1 MTDQLSSW
9 AEQPVVI
16 CTYGPSGIGKSTD
29 MGYSFPNALF
39 IAAPG
44 ALNSVHSLCG
54 YTPKTTWV
62 NTISDAT
69 ELIKAASG
77 QFRTVVIDDFSFLA
91 EQTFSALEKK
101 YNGFRLWGELRDAA
115 LRFRDTSRMSGVNVV
130 MNCWEQA
137 PKNKPDGSR
146 VRGGP
151 MLSGRLPEQIPALCD
166 VVLRAV
172 HEPRNQPWPAVY
184 RCNPDPNFVMKDR
197 FHTAAVAD
205 PSPMNLAEL
214 LRAGGLNI
222 SRHPDLNG
230 QEGDVAAIASS
241 LTGVVKDD
249 TSLLNEVYTSL
260 LSSGKPVA
268 AARWTLRDSLDRAV
282 LTRAKAAAEGVFL
295 QTSHSLS

>member
-1 MTDQLSSW
+1 MTDQPSSW

-54 YTPKTTWV
+54 YTPKSTWV

-69 ELIKAASG
+69 ELIQAAAG
-77 QFRTVVIDDFSFLA
+77 KFHTVVIDDFSFLA

-115 LRFRDTSRMSGVNVV
+115 LRFRDTSRMSGVNVI

-197 FHTAAVAD
+197 FHTASVAD
-205 PSPMNLAEL
+205 PAPMNLGEI
-214 LRAGGLNI
+214 LRSSGLNVP
-222 SRHPDLNG
+222 RHPAMNG
-230 QEGDVAAIASS
+230 QEQEVAAISSS

-249 TSLLNEVYTSL
+249 TALINEVYTSL
-260 LSSGKPVA
+260 VA
-268 AARWTLRDSLDRAV
+268 NGQAVAKARWTLRDALDRAV
-282 LTRAKAAAEGVFL
+282 LRRAKAQAEGTFL
-295 QTSHSLS
+295 TISTTLS

>member
-1 MTDQLSSW
+1 MTDQHPSW
-9 AEQPVVI
+9 AEQPVVV

-44 ALNSVHSLCG
+44 ALNSVQSLCG
-54 YTPKTTWV
+54 YTPTSTWV
-62 NTISDAT
+62 NTIPEAT
-69 ELIKAASG
+69 ELIKSAAG
-77 QFRTVVIDDFSFLA
+77 TFHTVVIDDFSFLA

-101 YNGFRLWGELRDAA
+101 YSGFRLWGELRDAA

-137 PKNKPDGSR
+137 PKSKPDGSR

-184 RCNPDPNFVMKDR
+184 RCNPDPSYVMKDR
-197 FHTAAVAD
+197 FHTASVAD
-205 PSPMNLAEL
+205 PAPMNLGEI
-214 LRAGGLNI
+214 LRASGLNVPRLG
-222 SRHPDLNG
+222 SMNG
-230 QEGDVAAIASS
+230 QESDVEAIASN
-241 LTGVVKDD
+241 LTGVVKSD
-249 TSLLNEVYTSL
+249 TPLLNEVYTSL
-260 LSSGKPVA
+260 VSSGKPVA
-268 AARWTLRDSLDRAV
+268 AARWTLRDALDRAV
-282 LTRAKAAAEGVFL
+282 LRRAKVQAEGTFL
-295 QTSHSLS
+295 QQSTTLS